1 MKKGLAVIV
10 AFIPCFLIAQTSF
23 TLSGSLNKLKDT
35 VKVVYLDYISGNAR
49 ISDSSKVVDGKYSFK
64 GMLDE
69 PTLGRITAGLSKNN
83 AAEDIATSIYLQPGN
98 ISVTSTGSFT
108 SIAVKGSSAHDDF
121 KKFEDIIQ
129 PYSDTMRYYYQVY
142 SEARQTGNTAKMQEI
157 QSKAM
162 KLEAYIK
169 EKVFVPYIKNNPSSP
184 VSFFVLQQY
193 AGNDI
198 DVNKV
203 EPLFATLSPAVQNLS
218 SAKQLKERINIE
230 KRTAIGQIAADFTQN
245 DTLGNPVKLSSLRGK
260 YLLVDFWASWCGPC
274 RQENPNVVN
283 VYNKFKDKGF
293 TVLGVS
299 LDKQNAKDAWLKAI
313 HDDNLTWTH
322 VSDLQFWNNAAAR
335 LYGIES
341 IPQNFLLD
349 PQGKIIGKNL
359 RGAELLETLEEVL
372 GK

>member
-1 MKKGLAVIV
+1 MKKGIVILLALS
-10 AFIPCFLIAQTSF
+10 PLFLIAQTPF
-23 TLSGSLNKLKDT
+23 TISGSLNKIKDT
-35 VKVVYLDYISGNAR
+35 INVVYIDYITGNAR
-49 ISDSSKVVDGKYSFK
+49 VSDSSKVINGKYSFR
-64 GMLDE
+64 GNLDE
-69 PTLGRITAGLSKNN
+69 PTLARITAGLSNKNSN
-83 AAEDIATSIYLQPGN
+83 EEAATSIYIQPGD
-98 ISVTSTGSFT
+98 ISVASNGSFT
-108 SIAVKGSSAHDDF
+108 AITVKGSSAHDDF

-129 PYSDTMRYYYQVY
+129 PYSDTMRSYYQTY
-142 SEARQTGNTAKMQEI
+142 SEARQTGNTATMQEI
-157 QSKAM
+157 QTRAM
-162 KLEAYIK
+162 ALESHIK
-169 EKVFVPYIKNNPSSP
+169 EKVFVPFIKNNPSSP

-203 EPLFATLSPAVQNLS
+203 EPLFSLLAPGVQNLS

-230 KRTAIGQIAADFTQN
+230 KRTAIGQVAADFTQN
-245 DTLGNPVKLSSLRGK
+245 DTLGNPVKLSSLQGK

-283 VYNKFKDKGF
+283 AYNKYKDKGF

-299 LDKQNAKDAWLKAI
+299 LDRQGAKDAWLKAI

-349 PQGKIIGKNL
+349 PKGKIIGKNL
-359 RGAELLETLEEVL
+359 RGAELLEKLAEVL